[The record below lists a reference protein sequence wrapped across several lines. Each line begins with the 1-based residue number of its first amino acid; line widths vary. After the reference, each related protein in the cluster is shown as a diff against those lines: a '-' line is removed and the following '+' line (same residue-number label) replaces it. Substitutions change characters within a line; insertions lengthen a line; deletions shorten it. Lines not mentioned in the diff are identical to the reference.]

1 MNHANKLTLKNKVL
15 LDDGGKCKL
24 VELGDVRFF
33 ETYGNYSKTY
43 FDGGMLLINRSLNY
57 LDSRLSKKCFFRANR
72 QYIVNLS
79 HIVSVQMP
87 GNSTYRIVMSCGKE
101 IDISRRRSL
110 QFRKSLTI

>member
-1 MNHANKLTLKNKVL
+1 MDPSKKLTLNHKVL
-15 LDDGGKCKL
+15 LDAGGKCKL

-57 LDSRLSKKCFFRANR
+57 LDSRLSIKSFFRANR

-79 HIVSVQMP
+79 HIESVHTSE
-87 GNSTYRIVMSCGKE
+87 NSTYKIVMSCGKK
-101 IDISRRRSL
+101 IVISRRRSL
-110 QFRKSLTI
+110 HFRNSLKI